1 MNRVAE
7 MAAICMHMKHKSA
20 CSSNGIMELAE
31 QQAVAVKKKILQH
44 AESYYTWELCKVH
57 FHNLCAA
64 NVSSYML
71 NHLGCGAVLLDR

>member
-44 AESYYTWELCKVH
+44 AESYYT
-57 FHNLCAA
+57 
-64 NVSSYML
+64 
-71 NHLGCGAVLLDR
+71 